1 MARLTLLT
9 AAFALFAVASGAL
22 SACGLAPQGEP
33 ARSESAQR
41 GRKVFMESSK
51 PKCSLCHQL
60 MDAGSPKGLGPDLDM
75 LRPDAAKTIKS
86 VTQGVGIMPAQKGIL
101 TPQEI
106 EDVAAYLEEVA
117 GR

>member
-1 MARLTLLT
+1 MARLSLLT
-9 AAFALFAVASGAL
+9 RLTLVVGSLLLPAFALT
-22 SACGLAPQGEP
+22 ACGPAAP
-33 ARSESAQR
+33 SESALR
-41 GRKVFMESSK
+41 GRKVFMESSQ
-51 PKCSLCHQL
+51 PKCFMCHQL
-60 MDAGSPKGLGPDLDM
+60 RDAGSPKGLGPDLDM
-75 LRPDAAKTIKS
+75 LRPSREKTIKS